1 MKLYMP
7 SNQSQFPFSY
17 WKTLNSVNENRALS
31 QYRCRV
37 IFMNPVKSDPWI
49 ENADINNR
57 ANFNRKT
64 IENVATGQQFW
75 EDWEDTSLVFF

>member
-1 MKLYMP
+1 
-7 SNQSQFPFSY
+7 
-17 WKTLNSVNENRALS
+17 
-31 QYRCRV
+31 
-37 IFMNPVKSDPWI
+37 MNPVKSDPWI

-64 IENVATGQQFW
+64 IENVATGQRFW